1 MSKRATPPYRSLTE
15 NPKWAK
21 VQCERCGVHFWL
33 EHCKVGI
40 GFRYCTD
47 ECRHEP
53 PEVRFWKS
61 VTKDGP
67 MHPKKPEL
75 GCCWNSTFTPSNPYP
90 HFKVNGKSIKASR
103 FILEVT
109 LGRPLA
115 EKMEACHSCD
125 NTRCV
130 NFNHLREGTRRSNS
144 QECVDRGRHK
154 APKGE
159 AHSFA
164 KLTVEKVIE
173 IKKLKGKQELKETM
187 VQFGLKSETTVW
199 NIQNGKT
206 WKHVDVP
213 PDA

>member
-1 MSKRATPPYRSLTE
+1 MKRPTPIIRSLVE
-15 NPKWAK
+15 NPKWPKTNCA
-21 VQCERCGVHFWL
+21 RCNGEFWVL
-33 EHCKVGI
+33 PSKLGTVIFCSETCN
-40 GFRYCTD
+40 D
-47 ECRHEP
+47 EP
-53 PEVRFWKS
+53 AEVRFWKS

-67 MHPKKPEL
+67 MHKTDPDL
-75 GCCWNSTFTPSNPYP
+75 GVCWNCKFTPKSDYP
-90 HFKVNGKSIKASR
+90 TFKVNGLQIKVSR
-103 FILEVT
+103 FVLEMT
-109 LGRPLA
+109 LGRPIADKL
-115 EKMEACHSCD
+115 EACHSCD

-130 NFNHLREGTRRSNS
+130 NPAHISEGTRKSNS
-144 QECVDRGRHK
+144 EECVKRGRHK

-187 VQFGLKSETTVW
+187 AQFGLKSETTVW

-213 PDA
+213 PAT